1 MRHTQIE
8 SVIKKGIVF
17 SWSNSIAAIPFTNG
31 QTINFYSGHQPFLRF
46 GPTWTFPTIIL
57 MTWDKQKSNKRKK
70 KQCDFYAD
78 IVMEL
83 LDELKYLQLVW
94 RFIEVLLLLELFLQ

>member
-1 MRHTQIE
+1 
-8 SVIKKGIVF
+8 
-17 SWSNSIAAIPFTNG
+17 
-31 QTINFYSGHQPFLRF
+31 
-46 GPTWTFPTIIL
+46 